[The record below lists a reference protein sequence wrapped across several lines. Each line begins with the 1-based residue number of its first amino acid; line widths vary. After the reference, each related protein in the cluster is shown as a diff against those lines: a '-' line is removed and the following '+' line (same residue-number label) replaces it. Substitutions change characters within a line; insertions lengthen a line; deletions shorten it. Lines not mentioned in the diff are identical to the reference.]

1 MASNSAISSSS
12 SSQLKGAVSKYNKVF
27 VGGLSWATSEADFV
41 RYFSKFGDVKEAVIM
56 KDKATGKSRGFG
68 FVAFSDPASVDK
80 VMQAKDQIELDGRT
94 VDCKVAV
101 PKDQISNP
109 EQVITKKLFIGGIP
123 SAVTEGEFKNH
134 FSQFGRISHSS
145 LMVDKASGR
154 SRGFGFVTFDS
165 QDAVDLVLSKEHT
178 LGGKSV
184 ECKKAIPK
192 TKLERD
198 QAAAGVR
205 PNSASQDPFGF
216 PPDALYRD
224 PYGYSAALPPRE
236 PVYPPRFEPYPYGY
250 GVHDPLAIEASYAAP
265 PPPPQPEAYAPPR
278 YGAPEVYPPSGA
290 EPAPGYAP
298 PGYAPP
304 AYDTSRV
311 SRPARDYGRPYPPAG
326 DDYLR
331 SIPGTGRG
339 VLPPASGPAPS
350 ARGSSRAERAYHPY
364 RA

>member
-1 MASNSAISSSS
+1 MASNSAISSIS
-12 SSQLKGAVSKYNKVF
+12 SSQLKGAVSKYSKVF

-41 RYFSKFGDVKEAVIM
+41 RCFSKFGDVKEAVIM

-80 VMQAKDQIELDGRT
+80 VMQAKDSIELDGRT

-101 PKDQISNP
+101 PKDQISGP

-123 SAVTEGEFKNH
+123 TAVTEQEFKNH
-134 FSQFGRISHSS
+134 FSQFGRISHAS
-145 LMVDKASGR
+145 LMVDKASAR
-154 SRGFGFVTFDS
+154 SRGFGFVTYDS

-198 QAAAGVR
+198 QAAAGLR
-205 PNSASQDPFGF
+205 PNSAPQDPFGF
-216 PPDALYRD
+216 PDALYRD
-224 PYGYSAALPPRE
+224 PYGYSGAMPPRE

-250 GVHDPLAIEASYAAP
+250 GVHDPLALEASYAAQA
-265 PPPPQPEAYAPPR
+265 PPQPEAFAPPIG

-290 EPAPGYAP
+290 EPAPAYAP

-311 SRPARDYGRPYPPAG
+311 SRPARDYGRSYPPA

-339 VLPPASGPAPS
+339 VLPPGSGPAPS